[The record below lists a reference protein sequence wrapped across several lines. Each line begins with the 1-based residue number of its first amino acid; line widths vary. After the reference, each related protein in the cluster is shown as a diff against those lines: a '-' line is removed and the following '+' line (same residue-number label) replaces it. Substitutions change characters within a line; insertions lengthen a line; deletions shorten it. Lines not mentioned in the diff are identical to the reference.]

1 MTKLAKSAYTPEGYI
16 DWPLILSYDAY
27 YTLVIDA
34 RTRGKTF
41 GLRYQCAMRDYPKR
55 HKRFVELVRTKE
67 QLKGSDALQVGY
79 FDKMREALP
88 NDRNLARYLLDTQG
102 RRARIAERPKDDA
115 KPQWDTL
122 GYYLALSD
130 AGTIKNRSNSFSGVR
145 RFIFDEA
152 LLDRRID
159 KVHKYL
165 PGEIEAVASIMTS
178 VSRENRNTPDA
189 DRPRLYLL
197 GNAVDL
203 TCPWLAHFGIT
214 DVPPYGFSWHFGGKC
229 LLWYGPPDE
238 DWASTQEASVS
249 GALVASTGGA
259 ASNNLN
265 MFSTL
270 DESYF
275 AEMPKDAGFAFG
287 IAYQGDTFGVYVS
300 MREGYYYVRDGLPK
314 SLDNKPV
321 YALTSSDARPNYV
334 MARRAQ
340 KSLKGFV
347 ELYYMG
353 IVRYANHDVRARF
366 LHALSLF
373 GVR

>member
-1 MTKLAKSAYTPEGYI
+1 MQTAYTKDGYI
-16 DWPLILSYDAY
+16 DWPLILSKDAY
-27 YTLVIDA
+27 YTVVIDA

-55 HKRFVELVRTKE
+55 GKRFVELVRTKE

-79 FDKMREALP
+79 FDKMRDALP
-88 NDRNLARYLLDTQG
+88 DDRQLSRYLLDTQG
-102 RRARIAERPKDDA
+102 RRARIAERPCKEDE
-115 KPQWDTL
+115 KPKWDTL

-130 AGTIKNRSNSFSGVR
+130 AGTIKNRSNSFSNVR

-159 KVHKYL
+159 KVHNYL

-178 VSRENRNTPDA
+178 VSRENKNTPDA

-238 DWASTQEASVS
+238 TWAKTQDASVS
-249 GALVASTGGA
+249 GALVATTGANA
-259 ASNNLN
+259 ANSFN

-275 AEMPKDAGFAFG
+275 IDMPKGASFSFG
-287 IAYQGDTFGVYVS
+287 IAYQGKTFGVWCD
-300 MREGYYYVRDGLPK
+300 MREGYYYVREGLPK

-321 YALTSSDARPNYV
+321 YALTASDARPNYI

-353 IVRYANHDVRARF
+353 IVRYESHTVRARF
-366 LHALSLF
+366 LQAMSLF

>member
-1 MTKLAKSAYTPEGYI
+1 MQLAYDAQGYI
-16 DWPLILSYDAY
+16 NWPLILSYDAY
-27 YTLVIDA
+27 YTIVIDA

-55 HKRFVELVRTKE
+55 GKRFVELVRTKE
-67 QLKGSDALQVGY
+67 QLKGTDALQVGY
-79 FDKMREALP
+79 FDKMRDALP
-88 NDRNLARYLLDTQG
+88 NDRQLSRYLLDTQG
-102 RRARIAERPKDDA
+102 RRARIAERPKKDDA
-115 KPQWDTL
+115 KPKWDTL

-130 AGTIKNRSNSFSGVR
+130 AGTIKNRSNSFSNVR

-178 VSRENRNTPDA
+178 VSRENKNTADA

-214 DVPPYGFSWHFGGKC
+214 DVPPYGFSWHFDHRC
-229 LLWYGPPDE
+229 LLWYGPPDDE
-238 DWASTQEASVS
+238 WASTQGASVS
-249 GALVASTGGA
+249 GALVAQGAGA
-259 ASNNLN
+259 AAN
-265 MFSTL
+265 MRNEFTVL
-270 DESYF
+270 DASYF
-275 AEMPKDAGFAFG
+275 ADVPKGAMFSFG
-287 IAYQGDTFGVYVS
+287 VAYQGDTFGVWCD
-300 MREGYYYVRDGLPK
+300 MREGYYYVREGLPK
-314 SLDNKPV
+314 SLDGRPV
-321 YALTSSDARPNYV
+321 YALTASDARPNYI

-353 IVRYANHDVRARF
+353 VVRYASHDVRARF
-366 LHALSLF
+366 LQALALF

>member
-1 MTKLAKSAYTPEGYI
+1 MTQLAYTKEGYI
-16 DWPLILSYDAY
+16 DWPLILSKDAY

-41 GLRYQCAMRDYPKR
+41 GLRYQCALRDYPKR
-55 HKRFVELVRTKE
+55 KKRFVELVRTKE

-79 FDKMREALP
+79 FDKMRQALP
-88 NDRNLARYLLDTQG
+88 DDAQLSKWMLDTQG
-102 RRARIAERPKDDA
+102 RRARIAPKPDEGK

-130 AGTIKNRSNSFSGVR
+130 AGTIKNRSNSFANVR

-159 KVHKYL
+159 KVHNYL
-165 PGEIEAVASIMTS
+165 PNEVEAVASIMTS
-178 VSRENRNTPDA
+178 VARENRNTADA

-203 TCPWLAHFGIT
+203 TCPWLVHFGIT

-229 LLWYGPPDE
+229 LLWYGPPD
-238 DWASTQEASVS
+238 DSWASAQDASVS
-249 GALVASTGGA
+249 GGLLSGTSTSDA
-259 ASNNLN
+259 NNRN
-265 MFSTL
+265 EFMTL
-270 DESYF
+270 DAAYF
-275 AEMPKDAGFAFG
+275 GEVPKGATFSFG
-287 IAYQGDTFGVYVS
+287 VAYQGDTFGVWVD
-300 MREGYYYVRDGLPK
+300 MREGYYYVVDSLPK
-314 SLDNKPV
+314 ALNGKPV
-321 YALTSSDARPNYV
+321 YALTASDAKPNYI

-347 ELYYMG
+347 DLYYAG
-353 IVRYANHDVRARF
+353 IVRYRDHGVRARF
-366 LHALSLF
+366 LQALSLF

>member
-1 MTKLAKSAYTPEGYI
+1 MQLAYDENGYI
-16 DWPLILSYDAY
+16 DWPLILSKDAPY
-27 YTLVIDA
+27 NLIIDA

-41 GLRYQCAMRDYPKR
+41 GLRYQCALRDYPKR

-79 FDKMREALP
+79 YDKMRSALP
-88 NDRNLARYLLDTQG
+88 DDALLSRYVLDTQG
-102 RRARIAERPKDDA
+102 RLARIAPRPDEGK
-115 KPQWDTL
+115 KPRWDTL
-122 GYYLALSD
+122 GYFLALSD
-130 AGTIKNRSNSFSGVR
+130 AGTIKNRSNSFADVR

-159 KVHKYL
+159 KIHNYL
-165 PGEIEAVASIMTS
+165 PNEIESVASIMTS

-229 LLWYGPPDE
+229 LLWYGPPDAS
-238 DWASTQEASVS
+238 WAQAQDQSVS
-249 GALVASTGGA
+249 GGLLAGMGAS

-265 MFSTL
+265 EFSTL

-275 AEMPKDAGFAFG
+275 GEVPKGASFSFG
-287 IAYQGDTFGVYVS
+287 VAYQGSTYSVWLDA
-300 MREGYYYVRDGLPK
+300 REGYYYVVDGLPK
-314 SLDNKPV
+314 STGNKPI
-321 YALTSSDARPNYV
+321 YALTASDAKPNYI

-347 ELYYMG
+347 DLYYAG
-353 IVRYANHDVRARF
+353 IVRYENHAVRASF
-366 LHALSLF
+366 LQALSLF

>member
-1 MTKLAKSAYTPEGYI
+1 MQLAYTSEGFI
-16 DWPLILSYDAY
+16 DWPLILSKDAPY
-27 YTLVIDA
+27 NLIIDA

-41 GLRYQCAMRDYPKR
+41 GLRYQCALRDYPKR

-79 FDKMREALP
+79 FDKLQST
-88 NDRNLARYLLDTQG
+88 LADDPLVQRYLLDTQG
-102 RRARIAERPKDDA
+102 RRARIAERPPEGK
-115 KPQWDTL
+115 KPVWDTL

-130 AGTIKNRSNSFSGVR
+130 AGNIKNRSNSFADVR

-159 KVHKYL
+159 KMHNYL
-165 PGEIEAVASIMTS
+165 PNEVEAVASIMTS
-178 VSRENRNTPDA
+178 VSRENINTPA
-189 DRPRLYLL
+189 KDRPRLYLL

-229 LLWYGPPDE
+229 LLWYGPPDDE
-238 DWASTQEASVS
+238 WASSQDSSVS
-249 GALVASTGGA
+249 GGLLAGTSAS

-265 MFSTL
+265 EFATL
-270 DESYF
+270 DSAYF
-275 AEMPKDAGFAFG
+275 GEVPKGASFAFG
-287 IAYQGDTFGVYVS
+287 IAHQGNTFGVWLDA
-300 MREGYYYVRDGLPK
+300 REGYYYVRPNLPK
-314 SLDNKPV
+314 SVGNKPI
-321 YALTSSDARPNYV
+321 YALTASDAKPNYV

-353 IVRYANHDVRARF
+353 IVRYSDHVTRARF
-366 LHALSLF
+366 LQALSLF

>member
-1 MTKLAKSAYTPEGYI
+1 MQLAYDANGYI
-16 DWPLILSYDAY
+16 DWPLILSFDAY

-55 HKRFVELVRTKE
+55 GKRFVELVRTKE

-88 NDRNLARYLLDTQG
+88 NDKNLARYLLDTQG
-102 RRARIAERPKDDA
+102 RRARIALRPKDGD
-115 KPQWDTL
+115 KPAWDTL
-122 GYYLALSD
+122 GYYLALTD
-130 AGTIKNRSNSFSGVR
+130 AGTIKNRSNSFANVR

-152 LLDRRID
+152 LLDRSIDRI
-159 KVHKYL
+159 HKYL

-178 VSRENRNTPDA
+178 VSRENKNTPDA

-214 DVPPYGFSWHFGGKC
+214 DVPPYGFSWHYDHKC
-229 LLWYGPPDE
+229 LLWYGPPDNE
-238 DWASTQEASVS
+238 WASTQDASVS
-249 GALVASTGGA
+249 GALVASGSSA
-259 ASNNLN
+259 NANNRN
-265 MFSTL
+265 EFVTL
-270 DESYF
+270 DASYF
-275 AEMPKDAGFAFG
+275 GEVPKGARFAFG
-287 IAYQGDTFGVYVS
+287 VAYQGDVFGVWCD
-300 MREGYYYVRDGLPK
+300 MADGYYYVRDGLPK
-314 SLDNKPV
+314 SLDGRPV
-321 YALTSSDARPNYV
+321 YALTASDARPNYI

-353 IVRYANHDVRARF
+353 VVRYASHDVRARF
-366 LHALSLF
+366 LRALALF

>member
-1 MTKLAKSAYTPEGYI
+1 MQLAYTPDGYI
-16 DWPLILSYDAY
+16 DWPLILSKDAP

-41 GLRYQCAMRDYPKR
+41 GLRYQCALRDYHKR
-55 HKRFVELVRTKE
+55 QKRFVELVRTKE

-79 FDKMREALP
+79 FAKMRAALP
-88 NDRNLARYLLDTQG
+88 DDPLLNRYLLDTQG
-102 RRARIAERPKDDA
+102 KIARIAPNPKKDERPA
-115 KPQWDTL
+115 WDTL
-122 GYYLALSD
+122 GYFLALSD
-130 AGTIKNRSNSFSGVR
+130 AGTIKNRSNSFANVR

-159 KVHKYL
+159 KVHDYM
-165 PGEIEAVASIMTS
+165 PNEVEAVASIMTS
-178 VSRENRNTPDA
+178 VARENKNTPDA

-214 DVPPYGFSWHFGGKC
+214 DVPPYGFSWHFGGRC

-238 DWASTQEASVS
+238 DWASAQDSSVS
-249 GALVASTGGA
+249 GGLLAGTNA
-259 ASNNLN
+259 ATVNNMN
-265 MFSTL
+265 AFQTL
-270 DESYF
+270 DASYF
-275 AEMPKDAGFAFG
+275 SDVPKQATFAFG
-287 IAYQGDTFGVYVS
+287 LAYQGDVFGVWLD
-300 MREGYYYVRDGLPK
+300 MREGYYYVMDGLPK
-314 SLDNKPV
+314 STGNKPIF
-321 YALTSSDARPNYV
+321 ALTASDAKPNYV

-347 ELYYMG
+347 DLYYMG
-353 IVRYANHDVRARF
+353 IVRYCDHATRAKF
-366 LHALSLF
+366 LAALSLF